1 MIMVFSKCVQWTVS
15 IKFFATALLSSTL
28 FYLKVNFI
36 SPWMRAEKNG

>member
-1 MIMVFSKCVQWTVS
+1 VS

-36 SPWMRAEKNG
+36 SPWMRSEKGVKIDLDTAL